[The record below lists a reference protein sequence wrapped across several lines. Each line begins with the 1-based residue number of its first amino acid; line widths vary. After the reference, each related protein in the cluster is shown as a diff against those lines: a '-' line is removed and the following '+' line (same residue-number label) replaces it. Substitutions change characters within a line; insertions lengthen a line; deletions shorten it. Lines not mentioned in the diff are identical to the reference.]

1 MVCEMPLTLAA
12 ENSEIMTNKISKDD
26 VIQHIRQQHENL
38 SPSQRKVAEY
48 LLQGGIDVLHYT
60 IARIAEAVDVNAS
73 TVVRTAQSLG
83 FDGFPELQSA
93 LRRQFLHQTRV
104 SQRIEIS
111 SKQLIDDLRK
121 EEDSQS
127 HILTTVLRD
136 EVQLLLDLPQHVP
149 PVIFDKA
156 VDMLD
161 EANQIFIIGLGASF
175 PVALNFGILLRY
187 VRPNT
192 TVLTPGIDPIPAQ
205 LAALVADDLIFS
217 ICFARYTRETLTT
230 MEYAKRKNAKVI
242 TVTDS
247 DLSPAAKRADLSL
260 VMPYRLRLYGNSIGP
275 FALLDALLG
284 ALSLR
289 YPEATQQRL
298 DTLEELYEAFN
309 LLSRPDE

>member
-1 MVCEMPLTLAA
+1 MSDVP
-12 ENSEIMTNKISKDD
+12 KDD
-26 VIQHIRQQHENL
+26 VIQLIRQQHESL
-38 SPSQRKVAEY
+38 SPSQRKVAEF
-48 LLQGGIDVLHYT
+48 LLQGGIDVLHFP
-60 IARIAEAVDVNAS
+60 ISRIAEAVDVNAS

-83 FDGFPELQSA
+83 FNGFPELQAA
-93 LRRQFLHQTRV
+93 LRRQFIRQARL
-104 SQRIEIS
+104 SQRIEIG
-111 SKQLIDDLRK
+111 SKQLIDDLK
-121 EEDSQS
+121 NEEDKDN
-127 HILTTVLRD
+127 HILAAVLRD
-136 EVQLLLDLPQHVP
+136 EIQLLLELPQLVP
-149 PVIFDKA
+149 TTVFDKA

-175 PVALNFGILLRY
+175 PLALTFGQFLRY

-205 LAALVADDLIFS
+205 LAPLVEGDLVFS
-217 ICFARYTRETLTT
+217 ICFARYTRETLRT
-230 MEYAKRKNAKVI
+230 MEYGKDKGAKVI

-260 VMPYRLRLYGNSIGP
+260 IMPYRLRLYGNSIGP

-298 DTLEELYEAFN
+298 DKLEELYEAFN
-309 LLSRPDE
+309 LLSQPDE

>member
-1 MVCEMPLTLAA
+1 MSD
-12 ENSEIMTNKISKDD
+12 NSSKED
-26 VIQHIRQQHENL
+26 VIQLIRQQHENL
-38 SPSQRKVAEY
+38 SPSQQKVTEF
-48 LLQGGIDVLHYT
+48 LLKGGMDVLHYP
-60 IARIAEAVDVNAS
+60 IARIAEIVEVNAS
-73 TVVRTAQSLG
+73 TVVRAAQSLG
-83 FDGFPELQSA
+83 FEGFPELQSA
-93 LRRQFLHQTRV
+93 LRRQFLRQARL
-104 SQRIEIS
+104 SQRIEIG
-111 SKQLIDDLRK
+111 SKQLIDDLRN
-121 EEDSQS
+121 EDQES

-136 EVQLLLDLPQHVP
+136 EIQLLLELPEHVP
-149 PVIFDKA
+149 PAIFDKA

-161 EANQIFIIGLGASF
+161 EANHIFIIGLGASF
-175 PVALNFGILLRY
+175 PIALTFGTFLRY

-205 LAALVADDLIFS
+205 LAPLDEGDLIFS

-230 MEYAKRKNAKVI
+230 MEYGKRKGAKVV

-247 DLSPAAKRADLSL
+247 DLSPAAKRADWSL

-298 DTLEELYEAFN
+298 EKLEELYETFN
-309 LLSRPDE
+309 LLSKPDA